1 MIKIYSEATIIKDAE
16 SININFPFKELFK
29 MSRMETRSIASMASN
44 VNINRL
50 TNVVDLQPRTGGDSD
65 QAEMKAALEMAAN
78 IHGLNETLPNG
89 TAVTDPFLTPTIT
102 LTEDNNLQSEGHHDR
117 VRKIKDTNNRKI
129 RTTFFID
136 YCV

>member
-1 MIKIYSEATIIKDAE
+1 
-16 SININFPFKELFK
+16 

-117 VRKIKDTNNRKI
+117 VRKIKDINRKI
-129 RTTFFID
+129 RTTFS
-136 YCV
+136 